1 MPPSAWPA
9 APYQGKDLQQRP
21 PNKAAAVEM
30 MLQLSTA
37 ERCCCNFN
45 CKANTGK
52 AAGRHAVAAKAASKH
67 CCCNFNCKANT
78 GKAAERHAVAA
89 KVVSNYVSCIFATKC
104 HLQPPAAAKGFKVGP
119 APNCL

>member
-1 MPPSAWPA
+1 
-9 APYQGKDLQQRP
+9 
-21 PNKAAAVEM
+21 M

-52 AAGRHAVAAKAASKH
+52 AAERHAVAAKAASNH
-67 CCCNFNCKANT
+67 
-78 GKAAERHAVAA
+78 
-89 KVVSNYVSCIFATKC
+89 VSCMFATKC
-104 HLQPPAAAKGFKVGP
+104 PLQPPAAAKGFKLAP